1 MFKDVLRNLVEGT
14 DGAVASILMGFD
26 GITVDSYTR
35 TTTPGAPPWS
45 VETVGAEYSALLGQ
59 IKQAS
64 AMLEFGTTSEVS
76 VQADGMTTVVRL
88 LNDEYFVAL
97 AIEPSANM
105 GRARYNLRVK
115 SSSLIEQLS

>member
-35 TTTPGAPPWS
+35 GSTASPPCS

-64 AMLEFGTTSEVS
+64 SMLEFGSTSEVS
-76 VQADGMTTVVRL
+76 VQADGMMTVLRL

-97 AIEPSANM
+97 ALEPSANL
-105 GRARYNLRVK
+105 GRARYMLRVK
-115 SSSLIEQLS
+115 SSSLLEQLS

>member
-35 TTTPGAPPWS
+35 PPSAGGPPWS

-64 AMLEFGTTSEVS
+64 TMLEFGSTSEVS

-105 GRARYNLRVK
+105 GKARYMLRLK
-115 SSSLIEQLS
+115 SSSLLEQLS

>member
-1 MFKDVLRNLVEGT
+1 
-14 DGAVASILMGFD
+14 MGFD

-35 TTTPGAPPWS
+35 GPSGAPPWS

-64 AMLEFGTTSEVS
+64 SMLEFGSTSEVS
-76 VQADGMTTVVRL
+76 VQADGMTTVLRL

-105 GRARYNLRVK
+105 GKARYMLRVK
-115 SSSLIEQLS
+115 SSSLLEQLS